1 MTTHQILINKVCH
14 CINRTIKQMNY
25 ETENEVR
32 EYLKHETVLTEYD
45 SDRIAEILGVNED
58 CVFNLLSDLDL
69 I

>member
-1 MTTHQILINKVCH
+1 MTTQEIMINKVCYG
-14 CINRTIKQMNY
+14 INRKIMQMNY
-25 ETENEVR
+25 DLEKQVR

-45 SDRIAEILGVNED
+45 SDRIAGILGVNED